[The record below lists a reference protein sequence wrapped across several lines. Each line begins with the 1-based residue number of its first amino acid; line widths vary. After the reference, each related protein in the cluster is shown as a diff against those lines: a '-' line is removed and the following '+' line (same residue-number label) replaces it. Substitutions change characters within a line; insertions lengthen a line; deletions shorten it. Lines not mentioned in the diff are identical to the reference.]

1 MPETAGDEK
10 VCLEVNVGGLALKNP
25 VMVASG
31 TFGYG
36 REFAELFDL
45 SALGA
50 VVVKGVSL
58 EPWEGNP
65 TPRIVETPAGM
76 LNAIGL
82 QNPGVERFVREEL
95 PFLRSYDTRLVV
107 NVIGKTAEEYARVVE
122 AIEARGGADAY
133 ELNISCPNIKEGGI
147 AFGTRPDLASE
158 VVRAVRQVTGR
169 PVIPK
174 LSPNVT
180 SIAEMARACEEAG
193 AEALSAVNTYVG
205 MAIDVERER
214 PVLANLFGG
223 LSGPAIRPL
232 AVKAV
237 WEVYEAVK
245 IPIIGM
251 GGIVTARDA
260 LEFVLAGAS
269 AVAVGT
275 ANFFNPTAALEL
287 VHGIEKALRS
297 RGAQRFVDLI
307 GRAHDAVGA
316 RRGEG
321 GAG

>member
-1 MPETAGDEK
+1 MHELPGDRAK
-10 VCLEVNVGGLALKNP
+10 VRLDVNLGGLALKNP

-36 REFAELFDL
+36 REFSDHFDL

-50 VVVKGVSL
+50 VMVKGVSL
-58 EPWEGNP
+58 EPWEGNS

-82 QNPGVERFVREEL
+82 QNPGVEHFVREEL
-95 PFLRSYDTRLVV
+95 PFLRSLDTGLIV
-107 NVIGKTAEEYARVVE
+107 NVIGRSVEEYAEVVRR
-122 AIEARGGADAY
+122 IEECGGADGY

-147 AFGTRPDLASE
+147 SFGTRPDLAAR
-158 VVRAVRQVTGR
+158 VVRAVRAVTRR

-180 SIAEMARACEEAG
+180 SIAEMAKACEEAG
-193 AEALSAVNTYVG
+193 ADALSAVNTYVG
-205 MAIDVERER
+205 MAIDVDQAR
-214 PVLANLFGG
+214 PILANRVGG

-237 WEVYEAVK
+237 WDVYEAVR
-245 IPIIGM
+245 IPLIGM

-275 ANFFNPTAALEL
+275 ANFINPTAAVDL
-287 VHGIEKALRS
+287 VRGIEAWLAD
-297 RGAQRFVDLI
+297 RGEASFVDLI
-307 GRAHDAVGA
+307 GRAHTEVRDGSMD
-316 RRGEG
+316 
-321 GAG
+321 

>member
-1 MPETAGDEK
+1 MPEKAGEGD
-10 VCLEVNVGGLALKNP
+10 VQLEVNVGGLALKNP

-45 SALGA
+45 GALGA

-58 EPWEGNP
+58 DPWEGNP

-82 QNPGVERFVREEL
+82 ENPGVERFVRDEL
-95 PFLRSYDTRLVV
+95 PFLRSFDTRLVV
-107 NVIGKTAEEYARVVE
+107 NVIGRSVEEYARVVE
-122 AIEARGGADAY
+122 AIEAHGGADAY

-147 AFGTRPDLASE
+147 SFGTRPDLAAE
-158 VVRAVRQVTGR
+158 VVRAVRRVTCR

-193 AEALSAVNTYVG
+193 ADALSAVNTYVG
-205 MAIDVERER
+205 MAIDVDRER

-237 WEVYEAVK
+237 WDVYEAVS
-245 IPIIGM
+245 IPIVGM

-260 LEFVLAGAS
+260 LEFALAGAS

-275 ANFFNPTAALEL
+275 ANFFNPTAALDL
-287 VHGIEKALRS
+287 VHGIEEALRA
-297 RGAQRFVDLI
+297 RGARRFADLV
-307 GRAHDAVGA
+307 GRAHRGARA